1 MQWFKILKIKRII
14 MTGLLNILSKFQGQ
28 TILGG
33 LKPPAISNETHQH
46 LIAIKEGK
54 LIVAYS
60 PEYEAYTKHE
70 EKVFKK
76 AFYPI
81 STEKILIWGKG
92 YYNINEKGYVFLY
105 EVLNEIGKLSYD
117 NWQENDIFV
126 KGLRDYEIPFITEN
140 STKIIYDSGRQQF
153 LFHAVDR
160 ENNTQ
165 FDTQLKQYVYDTY
178 QEASDEKSNIYLEL
192 YADYEKIFTIRR
204 RLSCAYNTFF
214 KSVTSLNISCY
225 ALLSD
230 KENDNLPLKLRNHIL
245 QIPENEWL
253 TKTGYPDKRIIR
265 HDNNK
270 ITLGITDINYND
282 NVFKGITLMRKDDL
296 EHILESIKKSN
307 DSPKEIDSSKQQSTE
322 LNEEEQLEKCK
333 EFILLLAQEQ
343 KNDGER
349 PMIDGVLYP
358 KEKLK
363 VYCQTQYPKVI
374 IARFN
379 DIWRDATKTCPHWAK
394 TGRKLNKYN

>member
-1 MQWFKILKIKRII
+1 MISLIENLKRISQ
-14 MTGLLNILSKFQGQ
+14 SK
-28 TILGG
+28 TILDT
-33 LKPPAISNETHQH
+33 LEPPAISNETHQH

-60 PEYEAYTKHE
+60 PEYEAYTKYE
-70 EKVFKK
+70 EEVFKK

-81 STEKILIWGKG
+81 STEKISIWGKG
-92 YYNINEKGYVFLY
+92 YYNINEKGYIFLY
-105 EVLNEIGKLSYD
+105 EVLNEIGKLSHD

-126 KGLRDYEIPFITEN
+126 KHLRDYNMPLITQN
-140 STKIIYDSGRQQF
+140 STKIIYDSGGQQF

-178 QEASDEKSNIYLEL
+178 QEACYEKTNIYLKLFE
-192 YADYEKIFTIRR
+192 DYEKIFNTMS
-204 RLSCAYNTFF
+204 RLSCAYNAFF

-245 QIPENEWL
+245 EIPENEWL

-282 NVFKGITLMRKDDL
+282 DVFKGITLMRKDDL
-296 EHILESIKKSN
+296 ERILESIKKSN
-307 DSPKEIDSSKQQSTE
+307 DSPKEIDSFKEQSTELQSTE
-322 LNEEEQLEKCK
+322 LNEEEQIEKCK
-333 EFILLLAQEQ
+333 EFILSLAQRQ
-343 KNDGER
+343 KNNGKR
-349 PMIDGVLYP
+349 PMIDGVLYSR
-358 KEKLK
+358 EKLK
-363 VYCQTQYPKVI
+363 GYCKEKYPKVI
-374 IARFN
+374 TARFD